1 MSNLCNILH
10 LSNIKESEMQMRP
23 HMRPGDMASY
33 DRTPLG
39 QSGRSRTVSN
49 PYGGYSDTEVMGP
62 AAENRLYGRDP
73 YLDHPR
79 DDRYAGPRGGGSY
92 YDDHRSGPPP
102 LRPSGSNYGDSLAD
116 ERVQGPPPP
125 PRPGVSGYERS
136 EGIRRP
142 IIAEHAHGEMRY
154 DSDMESVA
162 SAFSSHSAP
171 HQRRRRPG

>member
-1 MSNLCNILH
+1 
-10 LSNIKESEMQMRP
+10 MQMRP
-23 HMRPGDMASY
+23 HMRAGDMASY

-92 YDDHRSGPPP
+92 YDDHRSVAPPP
-102 LRPSGSNYGDSLAD
+102 LRLIFGSFQLQLLCMLTLFFYL
-116 ERVQGPPPP
+116 
-125 PRPGVSGYERS
+125 
-136 EGIRRP
+136 
-142 IIAEHAHGEMRY
+142 
-154 DSDMESVA
+154 
-162 SAFSSHSAP
+162 
-171 HQRRRRPG
+171 